1 MIQNTSTPVA
11 GKKRKATNSEP
22 PPEGC
27 GSNPQDES
35 PKKKKSA
42 KPKKPLDSRF
52 GGKTEEEL
60 MELFL
65 PDHLQPDL
73 DIVFVC
79 TLNNYIYMFIRQDT
93 GLD

>member
-1 MIQNTSTPVA
+1 MQQNPATTVA
-11 GKKRKATNSEP
+11 GKKRKAKSSDLP
-22 PPEGC
+22 SEGC
-27 GSNPQDES
+27 DNGPQES

-65 PDHLQPDL
+65 PDHLKPDL

-79 TLNNYIYMFIRQDT
+79 IIITQQCL
-93 GLD
+93 